1 MEQAAP
7 GPGSGFVGATA
18 SGIIMMMARAAR
30 TRRVT
35 PVTVPVPVCQW
46 VCQCGVGGR
55 RGSGPLPIGRVGM
68 SRLGVKGPLPTGSIA
83 VKGVS

>member
-1 MEQAAP
+1 MTGPDRRTCVTCQRTLVLRVNYNETCEGKVEQAAP

-35 PVTVPVPVCQW
+35 PVTVPVPVW
-46 VCQCGVGGR
+46 VSCGYFEVR
-55 RGSGPLPIGRVGM
+55 
-68 SRLGVKGPLPTGSIA
+68 
-83 VKGVS
+83 